1 MFVRK
6 KEHRSGTISV
16 VVVDK
21 SRGKFREVKK
31 FGVASTEE
39 EADALV
45 KDAQLWLRRYGGMQY
60 LDFDGTDK
68 TEADIDYALSHIS
81 KFLLNAPQTI
91 LGRVYDSIGF
101 DKVGDDILRH
111 LVIARCCEP
120 QSKLAT
126 SAYLKSYFDE
136 DISHFQIYR
145 YMDKL
150 YNTRQ
155 ELVQQISVEHTKT
168 IHGGKIEIMFCN
180 HPLLRGIARPR
191 GRQSSG
197 RIL

>member
-6 KEHRSGTISV
+6 KKNRSGTISV

-31 FGVASTEE
+31 FGVALTDE

-45 KDAQLWLRRYGGMQY
+45 KDAQLWLHRYGGMQY

-68 TEADIDYALSHIS
+68 TEADIDYALTHIS

-101 DKVGDDILRH
+101 DKVEDDILRH

-136 DISHFQIYR
+136 DISHFQIYKALQ
-145 YMDKL
+145 YPTGTCATDKRRTYEEDSRWKDRDNVL
-150 YNTRQ
+150 RRND
-155 ELVQQISVEHTKT
+155 
-168 IHGGKIEIMFCN
+168 
-180 HPLLRGIARPR
+180 PLF
-191 GRQSSG
+191 
-197 RIL
+197 